1 MTKTAP
7 LIAAVGVIALTS
19 VAFVETRQAQA
30 AASSLLMACWL
41 FAGLGFGA
49 LALLLLHDLTGGDWG
64 WPLRP
69 ALQATAATLPLTTVA
84 TLLWLPALD
93 ALYPWARAVDR
104 PQSWYLNESFF
115 VVRALLFLLSW
126 SALALWV
133 QRPPPTRRRGP
144 VLALLWLGL
153 SGSLAGIDWAMSLTP
168 EHHAAG
174 FGLLTISGWV
184 LGATALAVGASATT
198 VENESIRA
206 DHGAWLLM
214 LLLLWAYLAYMDYLT
229 AWIGDQPS
237 ALAWYWPRVG
247 TEWSRWMLAG
257 VALRVLLPFCLLLD
271 GRARR
276 NPRVLALCAALLL
289 AAQFMEAV
297 LMILPSLR
305 TSGPLWHW
313 SDLLAVLGLG
323 LLFGSAFEFLRRR
336 RTRIDGEPE

>member
-1 MTKTAP
+1 MD
-7 LIAAVGVIALTS
+7 
-19 VAFVETRQAQA
+19 
-30 AASSLLMACWL
+30 AASRS
-41 FAGLGFGA
+41 AGAAGA
-49 LALLLLHDLTGGDWG
+49 RDQV
-64 WPLRP
+64 P
-69 ALQATAATLPLTTVA
+69 AEQIVSQ
-84 TLLWLPALD
+84 LWLPALD

-133 QRPPPTRRRGP
+133 QRPPPARRRGP

-184 LGATALAVGASATT
+184 LGAMALAVGASATT

-247 TEWSRWMLAG
+247 TEWSRWMERFSGSCPEAAG
-257 VALRVLLPFCLLLD
+257 FAALFIPVLRRFSCGAVAGTRKRCRTA
-271 GRARR
+271 GRARAR
-276 NPRVLALCAALLL
+276 RAGRSSAK
-289 AAQFMEAV
+289 AV
-297 LMILPSLR
+297 R
-305 TSGPLWHW
+305 RY
-313 SDLLAVLGLG
+313 A
-323 LLFGSAFEFLRRR
+323 GSA
-336 RTRIDGEPE
+336 GS

>member
-1 MTKTAP
+1 MSRT
-7 LIAAVGVIALTS
+7 AAVALIGVVALAS

-30 AASSLLMACWL
+30 AATSLLMACWL

-49 LALLLLHDLTGGDWG
+49 LALLLVHDLTGGHWG
-64 WPLRP
+64 RPLRP

-84 TLLWLPALD
+84 TLLWLPALG
-93 ALYPWARAVDR
+93 ALYPWAAAADH
-104 PQSWYLNESFF
+104 PQSWYLNAPFF
-115 VVRALLFLLSW
+115 IARTLLFLSSW

-133 QRPPPTRRRGP
+133 QRPPPLRRRGP

-184 LGATALAVGASATT
+184 LGAMALAIGVSATSI
-198 VENESIRA
+198 ENASIRA
-206 DHGAWLLM
+206 DHGASLLM

-229 AWIGDQPS
+229 AWIGDQAS
-237 ALAWYWPRVG
+237 SLAWYWPRVSTG
-247 TEWSRWMLAG
+247 WARWALAG

-271 GRARR
+271 SRARR

-289 AAQFMEAV
+289 AAQFIEAV

-323 LLFGSAFEFLRRR
+323 LLFGSVFEFLRRR
-336 RTRIDGEPE
+336 RTSIDGAPA